1 MRTATVERNTKETQI
16 AATLCLDGGE
26 VAVSTGN
33 GFFDHMLTA
42 FAVHGGFG
50 LQLTV
55 QGDLEVDTHHTV
67 EDTGIVLGQALRRAL
82 GDFGGIARYGSFAV
96 PMDES
101 LARCDLDLSNRPFL
115 VFRATFQQERCG
127 DYETCVTEEF
137 WRAFA
142 VNAGITLHIDV
153 PYGTNAHHQIE
164 AVFKAVGHALHEA
177 VHRRNGQ
184 ISGIVK
190 ILIQLLQPL
199 LQRLVLQAAGD
210 ETLFRDLS
218 QGQRPVRL
226 RCAGSHCL
234 KALHGHGEHAVLHL
248 TVLEP
253 VGGLRFGGGD
263 EHQLAAGQG
272 GAGTG
277 FDGQGAQGAWDKSG
291 F

>member
-55 QGDLEVDTHHTV
+55 QGDLDVDTHHTV

-82 GDFGGIARYGSFAV
+82 GDFSGIARYGSFAV

-164 AVFKAVGHALHEA
+164 AVFKAVGHALHGA
-177 VHRRNGQ
+177 V
-184 ISGIVK
+184 
-190 ILIQLLQPL
+190 QPT
-199 LQRLVLQAAGD
+199 G
-210 ETLFRDLS
+210 
-218 QGQRPVRL
+218 G
-226 RCAGSHCL
+226 
-234 KALHGHGEHAVLHL
+234 AVLS
-248 TVLEP
+248 TKGVL
-253 VGGLRFGGGD
+253 
-263 EHQLAAGQG
+263 
-272 GAGTG
+272 
-277 FDGQGAQGAWDKSG
+277 
-291 F
+291 